1 MKLHVI
7 SLETEPIYTYVGK
20 VIGGSLLK
28 SCEMFDIN
36 LRIIGQDMK
45 EFNFGNR
52 VQEYQIA
59 FADLD
64 DNDIAVVLDF
74 RDTIILDSSYTII
87 DKFLKMDVP
96 ILWSSELFC
105 LPAWYSLGDKFPD
118 HGHKG
123 RYLNGGMYMGY
134 VKNLKELFD
143 AQVTLR
149 QKLID
154 KDKKYFDL
162 LAKDLDEDGKFSSKV
177 NGNLLS
183 GKRPEEH
190 DQVLFHLLYLSGK
203 YGIEIDYENNIFQN
217 VQMATR
223 HGKYV
228 EHQTTLFDLV
238 FNYQIGFV
246 KNELYNTVPSIF
258 HSPGGPRFLSQ
269 LNKMLG

>member
-1 MKLHVI
+1 MKLYVCA
-7 SLETEPIYTYVGK
+7 LETEPIHTYVGK

-28 SCEMFDIN
+28 SCEMFDID
-36 LRIIGQDMK
+36 LRILGQDME

-52 VQEYQIA
+52 VHEYKKA
-59 FADLD
+59 FTDFDDSDL
-64 DNDIAVVLDF
+64 AVMMDF
-74 RDTIILDSSYTII
+74 RDTIILDSAHTII
-87 DKFLKMDVP
+87 DKFLEMNTR

-118 HGHKG
+118 LGYKG
-123 RYLNGGMYMGY
+123 RYMNGGMYMGY
-134 VKNLKELFD
+134 VGDLKMLFD
-143 AQVTLR
+143 AQIILR

-154 KDKKYFDL
+154 KDRKYFDL

-190 DQVLFHLLYLSGK
+190 DQVLFHLLYLNGK
-203 YGIEIDYENNIFQN
+203 HGIEIDYENHVFQN

-238 FNYQIGFV
+238 FNFRNKTV
-246 KNELYNTVPSIF
+246 KNELYNTYPSIY

-269 LNKMLG
+269 LNKML